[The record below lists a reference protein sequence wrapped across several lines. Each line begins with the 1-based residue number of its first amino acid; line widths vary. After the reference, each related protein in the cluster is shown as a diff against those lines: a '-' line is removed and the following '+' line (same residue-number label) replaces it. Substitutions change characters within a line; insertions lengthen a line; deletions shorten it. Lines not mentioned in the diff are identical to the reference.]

1 MTIAKQPFEEIS
13 QHLKAITEVDKVV
26 CLDQENGV
34 CRVRAFPADGV
45 DNLAGKLHA
54 TVAQSSWALTELR
67 TEQGR
72 LDDVFRE
79 ITSSEGDAK

>member
-13 QHLKAITEVDKVV
+13 QRLKDITEVDRVV

-45 DNLAGKLHA
+45 DNLAGKLHRA
-54 TVAQSSWALTELR
+54 IAQSGWALTELR